1 LTATGP
7 WNPLERS
14 WSRTSSQPGWPTTL
28 LTIQPDRSVGPGH
41 ESLNK
46 QLARVRRRLFCRHR
60 SHVPKDAGHRCAPV
74 QLGKTV
80 THASDSA
87 RPMSLS
93 SLGWSDFFE
102 DQLEPHEAGLT
113 PHRIARV
120 HRARLTAISQAGP
133 VELTL
138 PVHSQTGNFA
148 VGDWVLADPESK
160 LLHRRLNRR
169 TVLERRTEGSMTPQL
184 AGANVDTLFI
194 VTSCNADFNPA
205 RLERYLA
212 LANEAGT
219 NPVILLTKADT
230 VADAQA
236 YEQQAIALQ
245 RGLAVVILNPRS
257 RDAAAGLAPWC
268 GVGQTVA
275 LVGSSGVG
283 KSTLVNTLTGPT
295 QELAQQTGGIRE
307 HDAKGRHTTTS
318 RSLHAIAGGGWVIDT
333 PGMRTLRVSDAA
345 FGIGTLF
352 AEITE
357 LAPLCRFSDCTHDH
371 EPGCAVQG
379 AVTAGVLDPQRLARW
394 RKLSEES
401 STKTSTRNGR
411 RGSAGT
417 GRSKKR

>member
-1 LTATGP
+1 M
-7 WNPLERS
+7 
-14 WSRTSSQPGWPTTL
+14 
-28 LTIQPDRSVGPGH
+28 
-41 ESLNK
+41 
-46 QLARVRRRLFCRHR
+46 
-60 SHVPKDAGHRCAPV
+60 

-80 THASDSA
+80 TDASNTTRA
-87 RPMSLS
+87 VSLS

-102 DQLEPHEAGLT
+102 DQLEPYERGLA
-113 PHRIARV
+113 PHRIATV
-120 HRARLTAISQAGP
+120 HRARLTAISQTGP

-138 PVHSQTGNFA
+138 PVHSQTGDFA
-148 VGDWVLADPESK
+148 VGDWVLADPQTR
-160 LLHRRLNRR
+160 LLQRRLIRK
-169 TVLERRTEGSMTPQL
+169 TVLARRTEGSKTPQL

-219 NPVILLTKADT
+219 IPVILLTKADT
-230 VADAQA
+230 VADAQT
-236 YEQQAIALQ
+236 YLKQASALQ
-245 RGLAVVILNPRS
+245 RGLAIVILNPRS
-257 RDAAAGLAPWC
+257 SDAAAALAPWC

-283 KSTLVNTLTGPT
+283 KSTLVNTLAGPT

-345 FGIGTLF
+345 FGIETLF

-357 LAPLCRFSDCTHDH
+357 LAPLCRFRDCTHAH

-379 AVTAGVLDPQRLARW
+379 AVAAGALDPERLTRW
-394 RKLSEES
+394 RKLLEES
-401 STKTSTRNGR
+401 SNKTATRSGPR
-411 RGSAGT
+411 GGSAT
-417 GRSKKR
+417 AGRSRRR